1 MRLPFTKKKEVGN
14 VRRSKKVVKPVRRPS
29 RWLKPLAQ
37 ALAISLA
44 VVASGF
50 GIWKLNTQLS
60 VSYWDIEAAPHV
72 QKQIQSY
79 LEKQQDLDYWHTR
92 ASVLQAGLIAN
103 IPDIQHIQ
111 INRILP
117 DGLLVQAIARQ
128 PMALWKDDAAQQIKI
143 IDEHGVAYR
152 ALKRDEIKD
161 LPVLRV
167 SQAELAQA
175 VKLLEALN
183 KYDVRKLLD
192 LSELIMAD
200 NGWRLNFAHGEQW
213 KVAQTHLEKN
223 LIQVINVLDAPRWA
237 NGHWRIDARIPER
250 WFIRP
255 AKQEVI

>member
-1 MRLPFTKKKEVGN
+1 MRLPFIKKKEVDN

-37 ALAISLA
+37 GVAMGLVVAAIS
-44 VVASGF
+44 F
-50 GIWKLNTQLS
+50 GVWKLNTQCS

-72 QKQIQSY
+72 QKQIQAY
-79 LEKQQDLDYWHTR
+79 LEKQKDLDYWHTR
-92 ASVLQAGLIAN
+92 ASVLQSGLIAH
-103 IPDIQHIQ
+103 IPDIAHIQ

-128 PMALWKDDAAQQIKI
+128 PMALWKDEQAQVVKLV
-143 IDEHGVAYR
+143 DEKGVAYR
-152 ALKRDEIKD
+152 ALKRGEMVD

-167 SQAELAQA
+167 SKEALPQA
-175 VKLLEALN
+175 VKLLQALN
-183 KYDVRKLLD
+183 KYNVRKWLG
-192 LSELIMAD
+192 LSELILAD
-200 NGWRLNFAHGEQW
+200 DGWRLNFSHGEQW
-213 KVAQTHLEKN
+213 KVAKNHLEKN

-237 NGHWRIDARIPER
+237 KGHWRIDARIPER

>member
-1 MRLPFTKKKEVGN
+1 MKKKDVGN
-14 VRRSKKVVKPVRRPS
+14 VRRRKKTVKPVRKPS

-37 ALAISLA
+37 GLAISLA

-60 VSYWDIEAAPHV
+60 ISYWDIEAAPHV
-72 QKQIQSY
+72 KAQIQTY
-79 LEKQQDLDYWHTR
+79 LEQQKDLDYWHTR
-92 ASVLQAGLIAN
+92 ASVLQAGLVAQ

-111 INRILP
+111 VSRILP
-117 DGLLVQAIARQ
+117 DGLLVQVIARK
-128 PMALWKDDAAQQIKI
+128 PMALWKDAQAKQVKLV
-143 IDEHGVAYR
+143 DEKGVAYR
-152 ALKRDEIKD
+152 ALKRGEVMD

-167 SQAELAQA
+167 SQDKLGQA
-175 VKLLEALN
+175 VQLLLALN
-183 KYDVRKLLD
+183 TYDKRKLLH

-200 NGWRLNFAHGEQW
+200 NGWRLNFARGEQW
-213 KVAQTHLEKN
+213 KVAQAQVEKN

-237 NGHWRIDARIPER
+237 KGHWRIDARIPER